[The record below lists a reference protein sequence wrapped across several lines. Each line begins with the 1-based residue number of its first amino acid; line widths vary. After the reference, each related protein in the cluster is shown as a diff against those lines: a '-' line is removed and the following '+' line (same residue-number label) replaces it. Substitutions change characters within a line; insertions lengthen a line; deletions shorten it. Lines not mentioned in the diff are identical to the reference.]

1 MNGFCLLWTN
11 ISEVGCNDFFITYI
25 YAYTRLSGL
34 KQLAPTTAFDSIGN
48 MVVGAV
54 AGTTLLNTEVK
65 VIDSAVFIIIW
76 MVVLFFIRII
86 KRKSS
91 NLKNIIDGSPIP
103 LIEEGKLLPAGFRK
117 ANTSNK
123 GLESLLR
130 AEGVQGIHQVES
142 LYVEPNGSLSY
153 HLKGDGKELA
163 VILIDK
169 GVGYSSVCSR
179 SN

>member
-1 MNGFCLLWTN
+1 
-11 ISEVGCNDFFITYI
+11 
-25 YAYTRLSGL
+25 
-34 KQLAPTTAFDSIGN
+34 
-48 MVVGAV
+48 
-54 AGTTLLNTEVK
+54 
-65 VIDSAVFIIIW
+65 

-117 ANTSNK
+117 ANISNK

-169 GVGYSSVCSR
+169 GVIHQFALDQIEKDEEWLMEVLKEQNVEDIESIFCAEWAKGHLWIYFYDQEGPDETIISDYEG
-179 SN
+179 